1 MDRLSAMNLYCH
13 IIETGQ
19 LSLAADQ
26 LNLSKGAVSKQL
38 AKLEAYLG
46 GRLLNR
52 TTRKLTPTEAGIAFY
67 ERAKLILE

>member
-26 LNLSKGAVSKQL
+26 LNLSKGTVSKQL
-38 AKLEAYLG
+38 AKLEAHLG
-46 GRLLNR
+46 GV
-52 TTRKLTPTEAGIAFY
+52 
-67 ERAKLILE
+67 LIFNNVHDLCLYYPYVKNNEGKNG